1 MNVLKQMRQHPAGAI
16 ALAIILFFALNLISS
31 MRLDAA
37 RLDLT
42 QRSLYTLSPGA
53 RNVIAGI
60 SEPITIKLYQTRQL
74 LDSVSQLQTHAVQ
87 VVQLL
92 KTFEQVAGG
101 KIRLQIIEV
110 APFSAEEDQALGF
123 GLAGFNLNRSGER
136 GYFGL
141 VGTNS
146 LDSLETIQFLDPAR
160 QAFLQY
166 DLTRLVYRLSKPDET
181 RVAVID
187 GLSMYGS
194 MSSGQRPWAMLD
206 MMSQDYQLAAV
217 PATSDAIPPGTDVLF
232 VAHPAHLSPLNQ
244 FAIDQFV
251 LAGGAAL
258 VFLDPIAENSAP
270 DPGNPNVP
278 LNPSSDLAP
287 LMQAWGLQMDPNKV
301 VGDRDMAIETV
312 GVAGQQRVV
321 ANYLPWLRVSG
332 AAFNPGEPVTARLDA
347 MRMSSAGSIYAVPG
361 TTNKITPLLQSTT
374 NSMLFDRATILQR
387 PNPNSLLDQFKPSGE
402 RQALA
407 VRVTGSAKTA
417 FPNGRPSGD
426 GIEPAQPG
434 SPKPLASSDKPINV
448 IVVADSDMLA
458 DSHVI
463 DKDGRATSSNADFVL
478 NAIGDL
484 AGGDALINV
493 RGGGEISRPFTT
505 VLAMQARAE
514 TTYRATEQR
523 LTQELADVQQQ
534 QLQLQ
539 GAAQDGSNPIALSHE
554 QQQTATQFNTKI
566 AELRVQLR
574 DVRQALRA
582 DMEALEQRL
591 KLVNIALVPALLVV
605 AALLLAL
612 WRTARLRRYLRRQR
626 RPEIA

>member
-1 MNVLKQMRQHPAGAI
+1 MSALKQMRMPPAGAI

-31 MRLDAA
+31 LRLDGAQ
-37 RLDLT
+37 LDLT

-53 RNVIAGI
+53 RNVIGGL
-60 SEPITIKLYQTRQL
+60 SEPITIKLYRTRQL
-74 LDSVSQLQTHAVQ
+74 LESVSQLQTHAVQ

-101 KIRLQIIEV
+101 KIRLQIIDV

-146 LDSLETIQFLDPAR
+146 LDTLETIPFLDPAR

-187 GLSMYGS
+187 GLSMYGA
-194 MSSGQRPWAMLD
+194 MANGKRPWAMLD
-206 MMSQDYQLAAV
+206 IMSQDYQLEAV
-217 PATSDAIPPGTDVLF
+217 PANSDAIPPGTDVLF
-232 VAHPAHLSPLNQ
+232 IAHPAHLSPLNQ

-251 LAGGAAL
+251 LRGGAAL

-278 LNPSSDLAP
+278 LNASSDLAP

-301 VGDRDMAIETV
+301 VGDRDMAIQTV

-321 ANYLPWLRVSG
+321 ADYLPWLRVSG
-332 AAFNPGEPVTARLDA
+332 PAFNPVEPATARLNA
-347 MRMSSAGSIYAVPG
+347 MRMSSAGSIHASAG
-361 TTNKITPLLQSTT
+361 TTNKITPLLQSTA
-374 NSMLFDRATILQR
+374 NSMLFDRSAILQR
-387 PNPNSLLDQFKPSGE
+387 PNPNTLLDQFKPSGE

-417 FPNGRPSGD
+417 FPSGRPSGD
-426 GIEPAQPG
+426 GIEPARPDA
-434 SPKPLASSDKPINV
+434 PKPLAGSEKPINV

-463 DKDGRATSSNADFVL
+463 DKDGRAMSSNADFVL

-505 VLAMQARAE
+505 VQAMQNRAE

-523 LTQELADVQQQ
+523 LTQELADVQQR
-534 QLQLQ
+534 QLQSQ
-539 GAAQDGSNPIALSHE
+539 GAAQDGSNPIALSRE
-554 QQQTATQFNTKI
+554 QQQAATQFNTKI

-591 KLVNIALVPALLVV
+591 KLINIALVPALLVI

-626 RPEIA
+626 RAEIA